1 MAKDYIVDEIR
12 RVREEQAS
20 KCAFDVKGHT
30 SRREEAT
37 TPVGA
42 EGRFAR
48 AEEEIERLTRASIRP
63 GYAPLNL
70 NYEVDE

>member
-20 KCAFDVKGHT
+20 KCSFDQVLL
-30 SRREEAT
+30 RREGNTRRRKEAT

-48 AEEEIERLTRASIRP
+48 AEEEVERLSGARAAI
-63 GYAPLNL
+63 GA
-70 NYEVDE
+70 